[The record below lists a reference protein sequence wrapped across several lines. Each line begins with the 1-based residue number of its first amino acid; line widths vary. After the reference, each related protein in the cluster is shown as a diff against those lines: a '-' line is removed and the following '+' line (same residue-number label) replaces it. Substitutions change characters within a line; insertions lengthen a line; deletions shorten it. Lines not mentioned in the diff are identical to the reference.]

1 MHAAGRSNRLK
12 RMSNPPPFYTRYG
25 FRRTGDPSRPLEIEP
40 YDAICTAGCLRAT
53 VVASAIDLVGGF
65 ETRAHAGVD
74 ATFTS
79 DLSLRIP
86 APGRPARL
94 IAHAEPLRVGRR
106 LVTTGVRLLE
116 AETGRLYAEGVT
128 TFTRIPRSPED
139 RVDAASLATP
149 EQIPSHPLE
158 VPLDEIVGI
167 ERDAM
172 HPGWVQL
179 PLREPLRNPEGVLQ
193 GALVALLV
201 EEAALDA
208 SRTHDGTGKAGDY
221 AVTEMDLR
229 YLAAASRGP
238 VEGSAQPIGRPEAGM
253 LRVELIDQG
262 HGSRR
267 TALAFVR
274 VQRVGTGPDGG

>member
-1 MHAAGRSNRLK
+1 
-12 RMSNPPPFYTRYG
+12 MSAPPPFYTRYG
-25 FRRTGDPSRPLEIEP
+25 FRRTGDASRPLEIEP
-40 YDAICTAGCLRAT
+40 YDAICTAGHLRAT

-86 APGRPARL
+86 TPGRPTRL

-116 AETGRLYAEGVT
+116 ETTGRLYAEGVT

-139 RVDAASLATP
+139 RVEAASLATP
-149 EQIPSHPLE
+149 VEIPNHPLE

-172 HPGWVQL
+172 YPGRVRL
-179 PLREPLRNPEGVLQ
+179 PLRDPLRNPEGVLQ

-208 SRTHDGTGKAGDY
+208 ARTRDGTAGDY

-238 VEGSAQPIGRPEAGM
+238 VEGIARAMGQPEAGM
-253 LRVELIDQG
+253 LRVELADRG
-262 HGSRR
+262 HGDRIS
-267 TALAFVR
+267 TLAFVR
-274 VQRVGTGPDGG
+274 VQRVEAGTGPR